1 MVKLIGI
8 ILLIYGVLGIIATI
22 IIHGKVSSPLRRLQ
36 ELLQMLSE
44 KLGAGGNAANSAG
57 QVIGGTVKSLLQN
70 IAARLGNTASFL
82 SVAAGRFGDSA
93 GFFQGAA
100 NSLNPVAVPA
110 LNPQTQSLDLTLNFE
125 NITNI
130 HMQEHPLPSY
140 IVFGPPLVI
149 DKTPMGLNIGMVN
162 IITDLGMSS
171 SHPFEPTAGAL
182 GDAAGK
188 IEAAREQLIQTG
200 QSINEVKNFIGDNG
214 IPAVENIA
222 EQLKSLGEGLQG
234 ARNAVQEMSS
244 NRLFALAPKL
254 LLGYF
259 GLIHLAFALAGIA
272 LLSMPR

>member
-1 MVKLIGI
+1 MVELIGI
-8 ILLIYGVLGIIATI
+8 VLLIYGVLGIIATF

-110 LNPQTQSLDLTLNFE
+110 LNPQSQSVDLTLNFE
-125 NITNI
+125 NITDI
-130 HMQEHPLPSY
+130 HMQEHPIPSF

-149 DKTPMGLNIGMVN
+149 DRTPMGLNIGM
-162 IITDLGMSS
+162 ITMITDLGMSS
-171 SHPFEPTAGAL
+171 GHPFEPAAQAL

-188 IEAAREQLIQTG
+188 IEAAREQLIQSG
-200 QSINEVKNFIGDNG
+200 QSVNEVKNFIGDNG
-214 IPAVENIA
+214 VPAVENIA
-222 EQLKSLGEGLQG
+222 DQLKSLGESLQG
-234 ARNAVQEMSS
+234 ARNAAQEMSS

-272 LLSMPR
+272 LLSL